1 MRVRAAAEA
10 LACLALAGPALA
22 APPRSPPR
30 DASPAAGFVDAPGIV
45 FGSDG
50 VDLLSWNDG
59 EIAELATL
67 QPDGTIGQRGGL
79 PGSLVARPL
88 AETPRLQVS
97 TRAG

>member
-1 MRVRAAAEA
+1 MPRPRRTRARRAPVVAAARRE
-10 LACLALAGPALA
+10 
-22 APPRSPPR
+22 
-30 DASPAAGFVDAPGIV
+30 PAAGFVDAPGIV

-50 VDLLSWNDG
+50 VGLLSWNDG